1 MSLDATLQGQA
12 VQFTRML
19 LHDDDGDAL
28 QGTGRVQL
36 VNRAVRDIEFIV
48 TGNDTGEGTD
58 TAAALGVS
66 TGLAGVASSTVA
78 SDNLQHQYISL
89 STQLGDLNNGR
100 GVGTGRF
107 RISDATGATA
117 VIDIGDDSRTIGDV
131 LKEINSAGIGVEA
144 RINSTGDGIEI
155 VEDAGGPAGGV
166 KIKIEDEAGNDD
178 IDLAANP
185 VARVFVQNFIV
196 LFNGD
201 LAELRR
207 RYEPTFKVDG
217 ERWSLTLVPKAA
229 PLARLIESIEMR
241 GDAAGMRSMTLREE
255 GGDTTETVFEN
266 LDTRHR
272 FSESEIADH
281 FATAT
286 P

>member
-1 MSLDATLQGQA
+1 MVGRRTAACLAVAGALARAVAAAEQAPAPAVHAATPADTAVVAERPQTLEDLMRVMAETPGVVADFTETKRLAILEAPLQTRGRLYFIPPDRMARHTNAPGKSSLII
-12 VQFTRML
+12 
-19 LHDDDGDAL
+19 DGDRL
-28 QGTGRVQL
+28 
-36 VNRAVRDIEFIV
+36 
-48 TGNDTGEGTD
+48 
-58 TAAALGVS
+58 
-66 TGLAGVASSTVA
+66 
-78 SDNLQHQYISL
+78 
-89 STQLGDLNNGR
+89 
-100 GVGTGRF
+100 RF
-107 RISDATGATA
+107 
-117 VIDIGDDSRTIGDV
+117 
-131 LKEINSAGIGVEA
+131 
-144 RINSTGDGIEI
+144 
-155 VEDAGGPAGGV
+155 
-166 KIKIEDEAGNDD
+166 EDEAGNDD

-185 VARVFVQNFIV
+185 VARVFVENFIV

-272 FSESEIADH
+272 FSEREIADY